1 MSRCFPYPPPGYVK
15 NGIRDEAL
23 IESIKIK
30 REEEKAKKERK
41 KEKKEKKEKK
51 REKKERD
58 NALDSGETKSKKHGH
73 KKRHKDERSQEGQK
87 GGDYQKRRENEVECY
102 EKSTLTEEHGHG
114 VGPQNS
120 SDSTLNSSKRQK
132 LSLPPDR
139 KIDVAFVQGTHG
151 LPSQRHKDPEVLP
164 TKEQPCSTSGKID
177 EAFVQEMHGMPSQR
191 HKDPEVLPTKEQPCS
206 TSGKI
211 DEAFVQ
217 GTHEHV
223 PRPGRE
229 LEEHSC
235 STANIRFPELTPKL
249 SKETPFFSSGAPESV
264 ARSAEAS
271 LPTSL
276 CSSCSPTLAL
286 GYKNLVEDWVV
297 PTLQTE
303 LAGFADEDWLFQR
316 KQNVDHAIKSS
327 EDGNIGT
334 CQMNSTSWPHARFLP
349 EADIYALPFTVPL

>member
-1 MSRCFPYPPPGYVK
+1 MSRCFPYPPPGYLK

-41 KEKKEKKEKK
+41 KEKKDKKEKK

-58 NALDSGETKSKKHGH
+58 KAPDIGETKSKKHGH
-73 KKRHKDERSQEGQK
+73 KKRHKDERSQEAQK

-102 EKSTLTEEHGHG
+102 EKSTLTEEHGHA

-132 LSLPPDR
+132 LSLSPDSGHNSGR
-139 KIDVAFVQGTHG
+139 IIRFR
-151 LPSQRHKDPEVLP
+151 LLSQRHKDPEVLP
-164 TKEQPCSTSGKID
+164 TKEQPCSTSRKID
-177 EAFVQEMHGMPSQR
+177 EAFVQSTHGLPSRR
-191 HKDPEVLPTKEQPCS
+191 HKDPEVLPRKEHPCS

-217 GTHEHV
+217 GTQENV
-223 PRPGRE
+223 PRTGTE
-229 LEEHSC
+229 LEEHPC
-235 STANIRFPELTPKL
+235 STANIELPELNPKL
-249 SKETPFFSSGAPESV
+249 SKEKPLSSSGVSESV
-264 ARSAEAS
+264 ARSAQAS

-286 GYKNLVEDWVV
+286 GFKNLVEDWVV
-297 PTLQTE
+297 PTQQTE
-303 LAGFADEDWLFQR
+303 LTSFVDEDWLFRR
-316 KQNVDHAIKSS
+316 KRNLNSGFKSS
-327 EDGNIGT
+327 KDGNIGSS
-334 CQMNSTSWPHARFLP
+334 QMKSTSWPHAHFLP
-349 EADIYALPFTVPL
+349 ETDLYALPFTVPF

>member
-132 LSLPPDR
+132 LSLPPD
-139 KIDVAFVQGTHG
+139 
-151 LPSQRHKDPEVLP
+151 
-164 TKEQPCSTSGKID
+164 SGHNSESIIRIRL
-177 EAFVQEMHGMPSQR
+177 PSQR

>member
-1 MSRCFPYPPPGYVK
+1 MSRCFPYPPPGYLK

-41 KEKKEKKEKK
+41 KEKKDKKEKK

-58 NALDSGETKSKKHGH
+58 KAPDIGETKSKKHGH
-73 KKRHKDERSQEGQK
+73 KKRHKDERSQEAQK

-102 EKSTLTEEHGHG
+102 EKSTLTEEHGHA

-132 LSLPPDR
+132 LSLSPDSGHNSGR
-139 KIDVAFVQGTHG
+139 IIRFR
-151 LPSQRHKDPEVLP
+151 LLSQRHKDPEVLP
-164 TKEQPCSTSGKID
+164 RKE
-177 EAFVQEMHGMPSQR
+177 H
-191 HKDPEVLPTKEQPCS
+191 PCS

-217 GTHEHV
+217 GTQENV
-223 PRPGRE
+223 PRTGTE
-229 LEEHSC
+229 LEEHPC
-235 STANIRFPELTPKL
+235 STANIELPELNPKL
-249 SKETPFFSSGAPESV
+249 SKEKPLSSSGVSESV
-264 ARSAEAS
+264 ARSAQAS

-286 GYKNLVEDWVV
+286 GFKNLVEDWVV
-297 PTLQTE
+297 PTQQTE
-303 LAGFADEDWLFQR
+303 LTSFVDEDWLFRR
-316 KQNVDHAIKSS
+316 KRNLNSGFKSS
-327 EDGNIGT
+327 KDGNIGSS
-334 CQMNSTSWPHARFLP
+334 QMKSTSWPHAHFLP
-349 EADIYALPFTVPL
+349 ETDLYALPFTVPF

>member
-30 REEEKAKKERK
+30 REEEKAKKDRK

-58 NALDSGETKSKKHGH
+58 NARDSGETKSKKHGH
-73 KKRHKDERSQEGQK
+73 KKRHKDERSQDGQK
-87 GGDYQKRRENEVECY
+87 GGDHRKKRKNEVECY
-102 EKSTLTEEHGHG
+102 EKSTLTEEHGHA

-132 LSLPPDR
+132 LSSPPDSGHNSGSIIR
-139 KIDVAFVQGTHG
+139 IR

-164 TKEQPCSTSGKID
+164 S
-177 EAFVQEMHGMPSQR
+177 
-191 HKDPEVLPTKEQPCS
+191 KEQPCS

-217 GTHEHV
+217 GTREHV

-229 LEEHSC
+229 SEEHLC
-235 STANIRFPELTPKL
+235 STASIRHSELTHKL
-249 SKETPFFSSGAPESV
+249 SKEKPCSSSGASESV
-264 ARSAEAS
+264 VCNAQAT

-286 GYKNLVEDWVV
+286 GFKNLVEDWVV
-297 PTLQTE
+297 PTLQSE
-303 LAGFADEDWLFQR
+303 LTSFGDEDWLFQK
-316 KQNVDHAIKSS
+316 KQNLNDGVKSIK
-327 EDGNIGT
+327 DGNIGS
-334 CQMNSTSWPHARFLP
+334 CQMNSTSWPHAIFLP
-349 EADIYALPFTVPL
+349 EADIYALPYTVPF